1 MRKSARA
8 VLFAVTAFT
17 ALAFA
22 GTALASFA
30 PKLIVTSATPQAAGG
45 GGATRLGVVISNSDD
60 PTAKVSIYV
69 PSGYQIG
76 SPAAGTKL
84 GDVTA
89 TASAADLGGAIL
101 PLTGELD
108 AIAPTATTTAQAQ
121 ACGVSPSQ
129 TWDLHLT
136 AAGQT
141 LDIPLFV
148 VAGAAPEV
156 ASGFNTKLVVCL
168 PPPDVPSGTPGR
180 ATFGAKLLSASFTS
194 SALTQPVAT
203 GDYRWTSLWTPY
215 NPGKGTPNPAGSV
228 EVQSLRHVPTQVKLN
243 VTKKKLTTFKKVRV
257 KVKGKFVTRKTKV
270 IRTQVKFSSSV
281 TENDAPAASATIV
294 TTAAGKKVGAASGSF
309 ILARGKS
316 ATVVATATV
325 DSDTGAVP
333 TGQPTNAVAD
343 LFFHD
348 LGAAA
353 CVKTAIFQGL
363 PCNDATVGG
372 EIIKATAVV
381 KGYTR

>member
-1 MRKSARA
+1 MRKSIRA

-30 PKLIVTSATPQAAGG
+30 PKLVVTSATPQAAGG
-45 GGATRLGVVISNSDD
+45 GGPTRLGVVVSNSDD
-60 PTAKVSIYV
+60 PTARVSIYV

-108 AIAPTATTTAQAQ
+108 AIAPTAATNAAAQL
-121 ACGVSPSQ
+121 CGVSPSQ

-148 VAGAAPEV
+148 VADSAPEI
-156 ASGFNTKLVVCL
+156 AAGYNTKLVVCL
-168 PPPDVPSGTPGR
+168 PPPDVPAGTPGR
-180 ATFGAKLLSASFTS
+180 ATFGAKLLSASFTA
-194 SALTQPVAT
+194 SAITQPTST

-215 NPGKGTPNPAGSV
+215 NPGKGTSNAAGSV
-228 EVQSLRHVPTQVKLN
+228 EVQSIRHIPTQVKLN
-243 VTKKKLTTFKKVRV
+243 TLRKKLTTYKTVRI
-257 KVKGKFVTRKTKV
+257 KGKKHQVKV
-270 IRTQVKFSSSV
+270 IRTLVKFSSTV
-281 TENDAPAASATIV
+281 TANGAPPSSASIV

-325 DSDTGAVP
+325 DSDSGAIP
-333 TGQPTNAVAD
+333 TGQPTNAAAD
-343 LFFHD
+343 LFYHD
-348 LGAAA
+348 LGAAG
-353 CVKTAIFQGL
+353 CVKTVIFQGL
-363 PCNDATVGG
+363 PCSDATVGG
-372 EIIKATAVV
+372 EIIKATTVV